1 MRCFPY
7 VSKLTLSSQSGSLFD
22 REKDNCTCRPRSVQI
37 DFSDPAYAPFAH
49 LGADATQAGLD
60 RDVLQLRELGF
71 DAELVLTVNDPAVAS
86 VDIIKALQ
94 AKAWD
99 CVLIGAGV
107 RTIVKNFLLFEV
119 LVNLVHEHAPQAKIC
134 FNTKPDDSAAAVE
147 RWMAP

>member
-1 MRCFPY
+1 MKKTIALVGLDPY
-7 VSKLTLSSQSGSLFD
+7 
-22 REKDNCTCRPRSVQI
+22 RI

-119 LVNLVHEHAPQAKIC
+119 LVNLVHEHAP
-134 FNTKPDDSAAAVE
+134 
-147 RWMAP
+147 

>member
-1 MRCFPY
+1 MKKTIALVGLDPY
-7 VSKLTLSSQSGSLFD
+7 
-22 REKDNCTCRPRSVQI
+22 RI